1 MPQGTIDLDY
11 AINYAQGLEEIK
23 DLPFVLMGYSWGGMS
38 ATNAL
43 NYHPEVKA
51 VVSMA
56 GWNKSMNM
64 IEHVGCGMVGPV
76 AKLLLPFASVYEYV
90 QYGDYAFS
98 TNMKGFENSDCPVLI
113 VHGEKDNTI
122 PISYGYDT
130 YYEVYGDNDRFTFI
144 KYDDRDHIVMRDEEG
159 NHDMALMAEVVEFF
173 DAALQ

>member
-1 MPQGTIDLDY
+1 MKILKIIKY
-11 AINYAQGLEEIK
+11 A
-23 DLPFVLMGYSWGGMS
+23 P
-38 ATNAL
+38 
-43 NYHPEVKA
+43 KA
-51 VVSMA
+51 DTS
-56 GWNKSMNM
+56 
-64 IEHVGCGMVGPV
+64 
-76 AKLLLPFASVYEYV
+76 
-90 QYGDYAFS
+90 
-98 TNMKGFENSDCPVLI
+98 MKGFENSDCPVLI